1 MTDLEDISVGEILS
15 TARKRKRLR
24 YTKLSNELN
33 IDETYLVALEEENYQ
48 LIPGG
53 DAYVKGFLRSYAK
66 KLDLSPDEIVAR
78 YVTSQASISINLT
91 TKEVNQKRNNMRFYF
106 VSLFVPLFLLILYY
120 SFNSPI
126 AEASLKEGK
135 VNNKTTT
142 VQSIEQTEEQG
153 MDSLDIE
160 DSISS
165 LSFSEGSKFEFDL
178 EVPESI
184 QLGSVADESAEESL
198 TLITLYDDCWLE
210 VFTENER
217 LLYKLAR
224 AGEQFVYKEEKLK
237 IIVGNFKNIEISFN
251 DKIVNLGNYANKNQV
266 SCIVLPDGD
275 CSEFREPNN

>member
-1 MTDLEDISVGEILS
+1 MTDLEDISVGETLS

-24 YTKLSNELN
+24 YKKLSNELN

-48 LIPGG
+48 FIPGG

-78 YVTSQASISINLT
+78 YVASQASISTNLS
-91 TKEVNQKRNNMRFYF
+91 TKKVNQKRNNIRFYIVSFF
-106 VSLFVPLFLLILYY
+106 VSLFLLILYY
-120 SFNSPI
+120 SFSSLVVESP
-126 AEASLKEGK
+126 LKEGK
-135 VNNKTTT
+135 VNDKSTT
-142 VQSIEQTEEQG
+142 VQSTEQTEEQS
-153 MDSLDIE
+153 MENLDLE
-160 DSISS
+160 DSIDALTS
-165 LSFSEGSKFEFDL
+165 SEGSKFEFDL
-178 EVPESI
+178 EVSEPI
-184 QLGSVADESAEESL
+184 QLGVVVDESAEESL
-198 TLITLYDDCWLE
+198 TLITLYNDCWLE

>member
-1 MTDLEDISVGEILS
+1 MTDLEDISVGETLS

-24 YTKLSNELN
+24 YKKLSNELN

-48 LIPGG
+48 FIPGG

-78 YVTSQASISINLT
+78 YVASQASISTNLS
-91 TKEVNQKRNNMRFYF
+91 TKKVNQKRNNIRFYIVSFF
-106 VSLFVPLFLLILYY
+106 VFLFLLILYY
-120 SFNSPI
+120 SFSSLVVESP
-126 AEASLKEGK
+126 LKEGK
-135 VNNKTTT
+135 VNDKSTT
-142 VQSIEQTEEQG
+142 VQSIEQTEEQS
-153 MDSLDIE
+153 MENLDLE
-160 DSISS
+160 DSIDALTS
-165 LSFSEGSKFEFDL
+165 SEGSKFEFDL
-178 EVPESI
+178 EVSEPI
-184 QLGSVADESAEESL
+184 QLGVVVDESAEESL
-198 TLITLYDDCWLE
+198 TLITLYNDCWLE

>member
-1 MTDLEDISVGEILS
+1 MTDLEDISVGETLS

-24 YTKLSNELN
+24 YKKLSNELN

-48 LIPGG
+48 FIPGG

-78 YVTSQASISINLT
+78 YVASQASISINLS
-91 TKEVNQKRNNMRFYF
+91 TKKVNQKRNNIRFYIISFF
-106 VSLFVPLFLLILYY
+106 VSLFLLILYY
-120 SFNSPI
+120 SFSSLVVESP
-126 AEASLKEGK
+126 LKEGK
-135 VNNKTTT
+135 VNDKSTT
-142 VQSIEQTEEQG
+142 VQSIEQTEEQSIENF
-153 MDSLDIE
+153 DLE
-160 DSISS
+160 DSIHALTS
-165 LSFSEGSKFEFDL
+165 SEGSKFEFDL
-178 EVPESI
+178 EVSEPI
-184 QLGSVADESAEESL
+184 QLGVVVDESAEESL
-198 TLITLYDDCWLE
+198 TLITLYNDCWLE

>member
-1 MTDLEDISVGEILS
+1 MTDLEDISVGETLS

-24 YTKLSNELN
+24 YKKLSNELN

-48 LIPGG
+48 FIPGG

-78 YVTSQASISINLT
+78 YVASQASISINLS
-91 TKEVNQKRNNMRFYF
+91 TKKVNQKRNNIRFYIVSFF
-106 VSLFVPLFLLILYY
+106 VSLFLLILYY
-120 SFNSPI
+120 SFSSLVVESP
-126 AEASLKEGK
+126 LKEGK
-135 VNNKTTT
+135 VNDKSTT
-142 VQSIEQTEEQG
+142 VQSIEQTEEQS
-153 MDSLDIE
+153 MEKLDLE
-160 DSISS
+160 DSIDALTS
-165 LSFSEGSKFEFDL
+165 SEGSKFEFDL
-178 EVPESI
+178 EVSEPI
-184 QLGSVADESAEESL
+184 QLGVVVDESAEESL
-198 TLITLYDDCWLE
+198 TLITLYNDCWLE

-251 DKIVNLGNYANKNQV
+251 DKIVNLGDYANKNQV

>member
-1 MTDLEDISVGEILS
+1 MTDLEDISVGETLS

-24 YTKLSNELN
+24 YKKLSNELN

-48 LIPGG
+48 FIPGG

-78 YVTSQASISINLT
+78 YVASQASISINLS
-91 TKEVNQKRNNMRFYF
+91 TKKVNQKRNNIRFYIVSFF
-106 VSLFVPLFLLILYY
+106 VSLFLLILYY
-120 SFNSPI
+120 SFSSLVVESP
-126 AEASLKEGK
+126 LKEGK
-135 VNNKTTT
+135 VNDKSTT
-142 VQSIEQTEEQG
+142 VQSIEQTEEQS
-153 MDSLDIE
+153 MEKLDLE
-160 DSISS
+160 DSIDALTS
-165 LSFSEGSKFEFDL
+165 SEGSKFEFDL
-178 EVPESI
+178 EVSEPI
-184 QLGSVADESAEESL
+184 QLGVVVDESAEESL
-198 TLITLYDDCWLE
+198 TLITLYNDCWLE

>member
-1 MTDLEDISVGEILS
+1 MTDLEDISVGETLS

-24 YTKLSNELN
+24 YKKLSNELN

-48 LIPGG
+48 FIPGG

-78 YVTSQASISINLT
+78 YVASQASKSINLR
-91 TKEVNQKRNNMRFYF
+91 TKKVDQKRNTIRFYTVSIF
-106 VSLFVPLFLLILYY
+106 VSLFLLILYY
-120 SFNSPI
+120 SFSSLVVESP
-126 AEASLKEGK
+126 LKEVK
-135 VNNKTTT
+135 VTDKSTT
-142 VQSIEQTEEQG
+142 VQSIDQTEEQS
-153 MDSLDIE
+153 MKNLDLE
-160 DSISS
+160 DSIDALTS
-165 LSFSEGSKFEFDL
+165 SEGSKFEFDL
-178 EVPESI
+178 EVSEPI
-184 QLGSVADESAEESL
+184 QLGVVVDESAEESL
-198 TLITLYDDCWLE
+198 TLITLYNDCWLE

-224 AGEQFVYKEEKLK
+224 AGEQFVFKEEKLK

>member
-1 MTDLEDISVGEILS
+1 MTDLEDISVGETLS

-24 YTKLSNELN
+24 YKKLSNELN

-48 LIPGG
+48 FIPGG
-53 DAYVKGFLRSYAK
+53 DTYVKGFLRSYAK

-78 YVTSQASISINLT
+78 YVASQAIISINLS
-91 TKEVNQKRNNMRFYF
+91 TKKVNQKRNNIRFYI
-106 VSLFVPLFLLILYY
+106 VSLFLLILYY
-120 SFNSPI
+120 SFSSLVVESP
-126 AEASLKEGK
+126 LKEGK
-135 VNNKTTT
+135 VNDKSTT
-142 VQSIEQTEEQG
+142 VQSIEQTEEQ
-153 MDSLDIE
+153 SIENLDLE
-160 DSISS
+160 DSIDALTS
-165 LSFSEGSKFEFDL
+165 SEGSKFEFDL
-178 EVPESI
+178 EVSEPI
-184 QLGSVADESAEESL
+184 QLGVVVDESAEESL
-198 TLITLYDDCWLE
+198 TLITLYNDCWLE

>member
-1 MTDLEDISVGEILS
+1 MTDLEDISVGETLS

-24 YTKLSNELN
+24 YKKLSNELN

-48 LIPGG
+48 FIPGG

-66 KLDLSPDEIVAR
+66 KLDLSPDKIVAR
-78 YVTSQASISINLT
+78 YVASQASISTNLS
-91 TKEVNQKRNNMRFYF
+91 TKKVNQKRNNIRFYIVSFF
-106 VSLFVPLFLLILYY
+106 VSLFLLILYY
-120 SFNSPI
+120 SFSSLVVESP
-126 AEASLKEGK
+126 LKEGK
-135 VNNKTTT
+135 VNDKSTT
-142 VQSIEQTEEQG
+142 VQSVEQTNEQS
-153 MDSLDIE
+153 MENLDLE
-160 DSISS
+160 DSIDALTS
-165 LSFSEGSKFEFDL
+165 SEGSKFEFDL
-178 EVPESI
+178 EVSEPM
-184 QLGSVADESAEESL
+184 QLGVVVDESAEESL
-198 TLITLYDDCWLE
+198 TLITLYNDCWLE

>member
-24 YTKLSNELN
+24 YKKLSNELN
-33 IDETYLVALEEENYQ
+33 IDEVYLVALEEENYQ
-48 LIPGG
+48 FIPGG

-78 YVTSQASISINLT
+78 YVASQASKSINLS
-91 TKEVNQKRNNMRFYF
+91 TKKVDQKRNTIRFYIVSFF
-106 VSLFVPLFLLILYY
+106 VSLFLLILYY
-120 SFNSPI
+120 SFSSLVVESP
-126 AEASLKEGK
+126 LKEGK
-135 VNNKTTT
+135 VNDKSTT
-142 VQSIEQTEEQG
+142 VQSIEQTEEQS
-153 MDSLDIE
+153 MENLDLE
-160 DSISS
+160 DSIDVLTS
-165 LSFSEGSKFEFDL
+165 SEGSKFEFDL
-178 EVPESI
+178 EVSEPI
-184 QLGSVADESAEESL
+184 QLGVDADDSAKESL
-198 TLITLYDDCWLE
+198 TLITLYNDCWLE

-224 AGEQFVYKEEKLK
+224 AGEQFVFKEEKLK

-266 SCIVLPDGD
+266 SCIVIPGGD

>member
-1 MTDLEDISVGEILS
+1 MTDLEDISVGETLS

-24 YTKLSNELN
+24 YKKLSNELN

-48 LIPGG
+48 FIPGG

-78 YVTSQASISINLT
+78 YVASQASISINLS
-91 TKEVNQKRNNMRFYF
+91 TKKVNQKRNNIRFYIVSFF
-106 VSLFVPLFLLILYY
+106 VSLFLLILYY
-120 SFNSPI
+120 SFSSLVVESP
-126 AEASLKEGK
+126 LKEGK
-135 VNNKTTT
+135 VNDKSTT
-142 VQSIEQTEEQG
+142 VQSIEQTEEQS
-153 MDSLDIE
+153 MENLDLE
-160 DSISS
+160 DSIDALTS
-165 LSFSEGSKFEFDL
+165 SEGRKFEFDL
-178 EVPESI
+178 EDSEPI
-184 QLGSVADESAEESL
+184 QLGVVVDESAEESL
-198 TLITLYDDCWLE
+198 TLITLYNDCWLE